1 MGSLSYLNKYLYKY
15 RGSLLMGLLFT
26 IFYNAFGIVQGPL
39 IRESINSLSKV
50 LSGKENLEGAKTQ
63 ILIYGLTILG
73 TTLISGI
80 FLYFQRK
87 TIIGVSRLIEFDLKN
102 EIYRHYQQLPLSF
115 YRKNNTGDLMNRISE
130 DVNHSRNYLGPA
142 IMYGLNLIVLFIIT
156 ISLMMS
162 VNLKLTF
169 YTLIPLPLLVLTIY
183 SVHNKI
189 SHRSEEIQRTLSNL
203 STFVQEAFSGIRVL
217 KSYSREHKSY
227 EQFHTMSN
235 DYKNKALGLTLI
247 NSLFFPIILFLI
259 GMSTVM
265 IVWIGGEQVIS
276 GNIEPGNIAEFIFYL
291 NKLSWPVASLG
302 WITSMVRRAAV
313 SQERINEFLNTK
325 TSLSSDEGL
334 MPNIKGTLRFNKV
347 TLQYPNSKTPALKGV
362 SFEIKAGETVA
373 IVGNTGSG
381 KSTIAYLACRLY
393 DPTSGTISVDGI
405 PLKSLDLQY
414 YRSYTGF
421 VPQEVFLFS
430 DTIRANIQFGKDHA
444 TEEEVRL
451 AAKQAGLANNIE
463 HFPEQYDTILGER
476 GITLSGGQKQ
486 RVSIARALIR
496 NPQLLILDDCLSAV
510 DTQTEDEI
518 LGHLKTVMQNKTSLI
533 ISHRLSSVKLA
544 NRIIVLEDGEIR
556 EEGTHE
562 ELLLKGG
569 IYFQMYQKQI
579 ADKQTNVQ
587 EYL

>member
-15 RGSLLMGLLFT
+15 RGSLLMGLFFT
-26 IFYNAFGIVQGPL
+26 VFYNIFGVIQGPM

-50 LSGKENLEGAKTQ
+50 LSGKENIDEAQTQ

-73 TTLISGI
+73 TTLISGV

-87 TIIGVSRLIEFDLKN
+87 TIIGISRHIEFDLKN
-102 EIYRHYQQLPLSF
+102 EIYKHYQQLPLSF

-130 DVNHSRNYLGPA
+130 DVNHVRNYLGPA
-142 IMYGLNLIVLFIIT
+142 IMYGLNLIILFVIT

-169 YTLIPLPLLVLTIY
+169 YTLIPLPLLVFTIY
-183 SVHNKI
+183 SVHNRI
-189 SHRSEEIQRTLSNL
+189 SHRSEEIQRSLSNL

-217 KSYSREHKSY
+217 KSYSRESKSY
-227 EQFHTMSN
+227 EQFHALSN
-235 DYKNKALGLTLI
+235 EYKTKALGLTLI

-313 SQERINEFLNTK
+313 SQERINEFLTTH
-325 TSLSSDEGL
+325 TSLSSDEKL
-334 MPNIKGTLRFNKV
+334 MPSIKGNLRFDNV
-347 TLQYPNSKTPALKGV
+347 VLHYPNAKKPALKGI

-405 PLKSLDLQY
+405 QLKSLDLHY

-444 TEEEVRL
+444 TEGEIKL
-451 AAKQAGLANNIE
+451 AAQQAGLAGNIE
-463 HFPEQYDTILGER
+463 HFPEQYDTMLGER

-518 LGHLKTVMQNKTSLI
+518 LGHLKTVMRNKTSLI

-544 NRIIVLEDGEIR
+544 NRVIVLEDGEIR
-556 EEGTHE
+556 EEGTHD
-562 ELLLKGG
+562 ELIKKGG

>member
-1 MGSLSYLNKYLYKY
+1 MGLFFTTFYNVFGVIQGPMIRKSIDSLS
-15 RGSLLMGLLFT
+15 
-26 IFYNAFGIVQGPL
+26 V
-39 IRESINSLSKV
+39 V
-50 LSGKENLEGAKTQ
+50 LSGKENVEDANAQ
-63 ILIYGLTILG
+63 ILMYGLIILG
-73 TTLISGI
+73 TTLISGV

-87 TIIGVSRLIEFDLKN
+87 TIIGVSRHIEFDLKN

-130 DVNHSRNYLGPA
+130 DVNHVRNYLGPA
-142 IMYGLNLIVLFIIT
+142 IMYSLNMVILFVIT
-156 ISLMMS
+156 ISIMIN
-162 VNLKLTF
+162 VNPTLTF
-169 YTLIPLPLLVLTIY
+169 YTIVPLPLLVITIY
-183 SVHNKI
+183 SVHNRI
-189 SHRSEEIQRTLSNL
+189 SHRSEEIQRSLSHL

-217 KSYSREHKSY
+217 KSYSRENKSY
-227 EQFHTMSN
+227 EQFHDLSN
-235 DYKNKALGLTLI
+235 QYKNKALGLTLI

-265 IVWIGGEQVIS
+265 IVWVGGKQVIS
-276 GNIEPGNIAEFIFYL
+276 GNITAGNIAEFIFYL

-302 WITSMVRRAAV
+302 WITSMVRRAEV
-313 SQERINEFLNTK
+313 SQRRINEFLHTK
-325 TSLSSDEGL
+325 TPLVSEHGL
-334 MPNIKGTLRFNKV
+334 MPPIAGNLRFDNV
-347 TLQYPNSKTPALKGV
+347 SLRYANAKTEALKGI
-362 SFEIKAGETVA
+362 SFEIKAGETLA
-373 IVGNTGSG
+373 IVGNTGAG

-393 DPTSGTISVDGI
+393 DPTSGSISIDGI
-405 PLKSLDLQY
+405 PLTSLDLQY

-430 DTIRANIQFGKDHA
+430 DTIKANIQFGKDHA
-444 TEEEVRL
+444 TDEEVRG

-463 HFPEQYDTILGER
+463 HFPQQYETILGER

-486 RVSIARALIR
+486 RVSIARALVR

-518 LGHLKTVMQNKTSLI
+518 LGHLKTVMRNKTSLI

-544 NRIIVLEDGEIR
+544 NRIIVLDNGKIM

-562 ELLLKGG
+562 ELIQQNG